1 MLSACQGGADVY
13 IHQWMR
19 CGRRVPAARVV
30 PDKPAPVA
38 RPAEVQRPLTVADER
53 SCTMNLMCG
62 GDSLRV
68 AFLENHAAI
77 VGVDGVTTIELPKH

>member
-1 MLSACQGGADVY
+1 
-13 IHQWMR
+13 
-19 CGRRVPAARVV
+19 
-30 PDKPAPVA
+30 
-38 RPAEVQRPLTVADER
+38 
-53 SCTMNLMCG
+53 MNLMCG